1 MNPEDICFLD
11 AIDIAELIRV
21 RDISPVEVMQSHIDR
36 IDKVNP
42 IINAVVTIAP
52 DAMENAKRAESAI
65 SRGDVLGPLHGVPFT
80 IKDCF
85 DTKSLRTTRGSNL
98 FGDFLPSCDATV
110 VKRLKKA
117 GAILV
122 GKTNTPEFA
131 MWWETD
137 NVIFGKTENPW
148 MIGRTSGGSS
158 GGEASAIASG
168 LTPIGVGSDLGGS
181 IRQPAAFCGIFG
193 FKATHGLIPFTGHW
207 PDIAARHFH
216 AGPLARSARDI
227 ELLISV
233 LSGPDFIDPYSFVG
247 ISDTDIETFSTFPK
261 LKVGWCVQGPFSP
274 LDKEVAA
281 VVLSA
286 AKALED
292 IGCHVEE
299 ADLNEWECYPPM
311 EISSTLL
318 RVEADHKMVE
328 VIRGKEKHL
337 APSMQMR
344 STFTKPSIDEYVT
357 AIENTERLKK
367 SMAQYFS
374 KYDLLL
380 CPTSPVSAIPH
391 GSKKLEIS
399 GHSIPARN
407 TLRDTIPFNLTGSP
421 AISVPFGR
429 DADDLPIG
437 IQLVGRHLS
446 EPVLLRTVLNL
457 EGFIRNGNR
466 RPVFN

>member
-1 MNPEDICFLD
+1 MNPEDVCFLD
-11 AIDIAELIRV
+11 AVGIAELIRV
-21 RDISPVEVMQSHIDR
+21 RDISPVEVLQSHMDR
-36 IDKVNP
+36 IDRVNP
-42 IINAVVTIAP
+42 KINAIVTIAP
-52 DAMENAKRAESAI
+52 DVMENARRAESAI
-65 SRGDVLGPLHGVPFT
+65 NSGHVLGPLHGVPFT

-85 DTKSLRTTRGSNL
+85 DTKNLRTTRGSNL

-117 GAILV
+117 GAIIV

-193 FKATHGLIPFTGHW
+193 LKATHGLIPFTGHW
-207 PDIAARHFH
+207 PDIGARHFH

-227 ELLISV
+227 ELLVSI
-233 LSGPDFIDPYSFVG
+233 LSGPDSIDPYSVVAVHD
-247 ISDTDIETFSTFPK
+247 SASKASHKLPR
-261 LKVGWCVQGPFSP
+261 LKVGCCVQGPFSP
-274 LDKEVAA
+274 VDKEVES

-286 AKALED
+286 AKALEE
-292 IGCHVEE
+292 IGCDVEE
-299 ADLNEWECYPPM
+299 ADLNEWECYPPI
-311 EISSTLL
+311 EISSTLF
-318 RVEADHKMVE
+318 RVEAEHKIAT
-328 VIRGKEKHL
+328 VIKGKEEHL
-337 APSMQMR
+337 APSMQIR
-344 STFTKPSIDEYVT
+344 ATFPKPSIDEYVT

-399 GHSIPARN
+399 GQTISARN
-407 TLRDTIPFNLTGSP
+407 TLRATVPFNLTGSP
-421 AISVPFGR
+421 AISIPFGR
-429 DADDLPIG
+429 NSDDLPVG
-437 IQLVGRHLS
+437 VQLVGRHLN
-446 EPVLLRTVLNL
+446 ERVLLRTASSL
-457 EGFIRNGNR
+457 EGFIQNPNR
-466 RPVFN
+466 RPVFH

>member
-11 AIDIAELIRV
+11 AVDIAELIRV
-21 RDISPVEVMQSHIDR
+21 RDISPVEVLQSHMDR

-42 IINAVVTIAP
+42 KINAVVTIAP
-52 DAMENAKRAESAI
+52 DAMKNAKRAESAI
-65 SRGDVLGPLHGVPFT
+65 SSGHVLGPLHGVPFT

-85 DTKSLRTTRGSNL
+85 DTKGLRTTRGSNL
-98 FGDFLPSCDATV
+98 FGDFLPSGDATV

-227 ELLISV
+227 ELLVSV
-233 LSGPDFIDPYSFVG
+233 LSGPDWIDPYSFVG
-247 ISDTDIETFSTFPK
+247 VPDTTGEAVSSLPK

-274 LDKEVAA
+274 LDKEVEA

-286 AKALED
+286 AKALEN

-299 ADLNEWECYPPM
+299 ADLNEWECYPPI

-318 RVEADHKMVE
+318 RVEADHKMLA
-328 VIRGKEKHL
+328 VIKGKEKYM
-337 APSMQMR
+337 APSMQVR
-344 STFTKPSIDEYVT
+344 STFPKPSIDEYVT

-399 GHSIPARN
+399 GHTIPARN
-407 TLRDTIPFNLTGSP
+407 TLRDTVPFNLTGSP
-421 AISVPFGR
+421 AISIPFGR
-429 DADDLPIG
+429 DSDDLPIG
-437 IQLVGRHLS
+437 VQLVGRHLS
-446 EPVLLRTVLNL
+446 EPVLLQTVLSL
-457 EGFIRNGNR
+457 EGFIRNHNR
-466 RPVFN
+466 RPVFR